1 MCARSRAGSL
11 LRRSRESRVNAHVLT
26 GLSEPPGVIADLGGF
41 LAPHVKQL
49 VRAGWIVCV
58 ASSDERIVRRASQDG
73 AQDARPSSMT
83 HAWPDNHFDVVFS
96 SSDMLEEAERIRC
109 NEGVIIHQS

>member
-1 MCARSRAGSL
+1 MGMDVLARIGQ
-11 LRRSRESRVNAHVLT
+11 
-26 GLSEPPGVIADLGGF
+26 PPGVIADLGGF

-49 VRAGWIVCV
+49 VHAGWVV
-58 ASSDERIVRRASQDG
+58 RLASPDALAVRQASQDG

-96 SSDMLEEAERIRC
+96 SSDTLEEAERIRC